1 MPTTLWWG
9 SDMFRK
15 TGFARISMTLLVLG
29 ALDFVEAQPVG
40 VSFGGGIES
49 SCNLLF
55 QGENV
60 RRECRIGQREPVGES
75 MPVDRRIVAY
85 ASTLVATAQDAR
97 CGTLDGMH
105 GVVSDKGILAMC
117 DNCLDC
123 DVKKLPARAVA
134 RWRLLHELYGS
145 IACAFDAP
153 RIASQKL
160 SFEDSLWQ
168 LGYEPILRE
177 IRLKPTPT
185 RQDSAYVAAVESKM
199 ASRREDTRNACRS
212 VLPMFRLVAKA
223 DSLLKAQG
231 AEF

>member
-1 MPTTLWWG
+1 
-9 SDMFRK
+9 MFRK
-15 TGFARISMTLLVLG
+15 TGFAGISMTLLVLG
-29 ALDFVEAQPVG
+29 ALDVVKAQPVG

-55 QGENV
+55 QSENV
-60 RRECRIGQREPVGES
+60 RRECRVGGGEPVGEFMS
-75 MPVDRRIVAY
+75 LDRRIVAY

-105 GVVSDKGILAMC
+105 GVVSDKGMLAMC

-123 DVKKLPARAVA
+123 EGKKLPARVVA
-134 RWRLLHELYGS
+134 RWRMLHELFGS

-177 IRLKPTPT
+177 IRLKPVPS
-185 RQDSAYVAAVESKM
+185 RQDSAYMAAVDRKM
-199 ASRREDTRNACRS
+199 ALRREESRNNCRS
-212 VLPMFRLVAKA
+212 ALPMVALVAKA
-223 DSLLKAQG
+223 DSVLKAQG